1 MLIGKLNLIHDA
13 YEHAELEIEALT
25 RWKDLLMGQVGPKR
39 GPARVGQRW
48 RLPFCLPCGGPSPH
62 QKKSRP
68 RGRLFLPPDGLKSLG
83 LHLGQVGPG
92 FLSLCSARPV
102 DSLVDDK
109 CNINGEKIILLNF
122 IWIFSS
128 SISSHWINRVPVG
141 ARRPSFPKEGWN
153 LIFFLFLIFFSLIRI
168 N

>member
-62 QKKSRP
+62 QKKESSTWQAVSTSRWAEKP
-68 RGRLFLPPDGLKSLG
+68 WASFGSSWAGLFKL
-83 LHLGQVGPG
+83 V
-92 FLSLCSARPV
+92 LSPAR
-102 DSLVDDK
+102 
-109 CNINGEKIILLNF
+109 
-122 IWIFSS
+122 
-128 SISSHWINRVPVG
+128 
-141 ARRPSFPKEGWN
+141 
-153 LIFFLFLIFFSLIRI
+153 
-168 N
+168 